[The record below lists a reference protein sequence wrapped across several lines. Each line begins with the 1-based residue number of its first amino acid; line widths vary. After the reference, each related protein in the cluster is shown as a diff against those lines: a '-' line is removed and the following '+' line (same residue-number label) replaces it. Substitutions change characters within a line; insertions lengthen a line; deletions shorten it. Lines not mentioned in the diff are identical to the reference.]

1 MIGDDDAGTPV
12 WEGSATE
19 PVSVPTFLLGLA
31 WVAVRQ
37 VTGSR
42 ADKCNRIQSPAGMFA
57 WHIETDDGQHCIA
70 VALPDSDPIATRPY
84 SRHYGYGLYVA
95 KEESVPWC
103 DLMLHLD
110 WLLRDQAARSALV
123 LPPDARPGYLRG
135 YIHDMRA
142 QLLLT

>member
-1 MIGDDDAGTPV
+1 
-12 WEGSATE
+12 
-19 PVSVPTFLLGLA
+19 
-31 WVAVRQ
+31 
-37 VTGSR
+37 
-42 ADKCNRIQSPAGMFA
+42 MFA

-84 SRHYGYGLYVA
+84 RRHYGYGLYVA

-135 YIHDMRA
+135 HILDMRA